1 MANSAHYPVLLQE
14 SVAAVFDSDLPSRKN
29 CSADGVY
36 IDGTYGRGGHSRAIL
51 AELSPAGRLLA
62 FDKDPEAI
70 VSANELAA
78 EDRRFRI
85 HHGSFTEMSAAL
97 AQTSWG
103 QQVDGIL
110 LDLGVSSPQLDS
122 PARGFSFLQE
132 GPLDMR
138 MNTGQALSAA
148 DWINSADVQQIAQV
162 LWEFGEERFS
172 RRIARAIVEERDR
185 EPITGTGRL
194 AEIVKRANPRWEKD
208 KHPAT
213 RAFQAIRI
221 FINQELNDLQQTL
234 ESAVDLL
241 KPGGRLVVISFHS
254 LEDRIVKRFFKLS
267 AKGPVLPKE
276 VMITNEMWQPN
287 LKVIG
292 KAVKASSAEISR
304 NIRSRSAVMRIA
316 ERTETNF

>member
-1 MANSAHYPVLLQE
+1 MTGPEHYPVLLQE
-14 SVAAVFDSDLPSRKN
+14 SVAAILESDLPGRKSK
-29 CSADGVY
+29 SANGIY

-51 AELSPAGRLLA
+51 AELSSDGKLLA

-70 VSANELAA
+70 VSANELAVM
-78 EDRRFRI
+78 DSRFRI
-85 HHGSFTEMSAAL
+85 HHGSFAEMSAAL
-97 AQTSWG
+97 LQTQWE

-110 LDLGVSSPQLDS
+110 LDLGVSSPQLDN
-122 PARGFSFLQE
+122 PDRGFSFLQE

-138 MNTGQALSAA
+138 MNTAQTLSAA
-148 DWINSADVQQIAQV
+148 DWINSADEQQIARV

-172 RRIARAIVEERDR
+172 RRIARAIVEERNR

-221 FINQELNDLQQTL
+221 FINQELDDLQVTL
-234 ESAVDLL
+234 ESALEIL

-254 LEDRIVKRFFKLS
+254 LEDRIVKRFFKLA

-276 VMITNEMWQPN
+276 VMVTSDMWQPK

-292 KAVKASSAEISR
+292 KAVKAGSAELSR
-304 NIRSRSAVMRIA
+304 NNRSRSAVMRVA
-316 ERTETNF
+316 EKIGSD

>member
-1 MANSAHYPVLLQE
+1 MTGAEHYSVLLQE
-14 SVAAVFDSDLPSRKN
+14 SVAAVLDSDLLSRK
-29 CSADGVY
+29 SHAASGIY

-51 AELSPAGRLLA
+51 AHLTAAGRVLA
-62 FDKDPEAI
+62 IDKDPEAI

-78 EDRRFRI
+78 ADSRFRI
-85 HHGSFTEMSAAL
+85 HHGSFSEMSTAL
-97 AQTSWG
+97 ARSTWG
-103 QQVDGIL
+103 EQVDGIL
-110 LDLGVSSPQLDS
+110 LDLGVSSPQLDN
-122 PARGFSFLQE
+122 AERGFSFLQD

-148 DWINSADVQQIAQV
+148 DWINSADGQEIARV

-172 RRIARAIVEERDR
+172 RRIARAIVEERKAQ
-185 EPITGTGRL
+185 PITGTGRL

-221 FINQELNDLQQTL
+221 FINQELDDLQVAL
-234 ESAVDLL
+234 ESAVDIL

-254 LEDRIVKRFFKLS
+254 LEDRIVKRFFKHA

-276 VMITNEMWQPN
+276 VMITSEMWQPK
-287 LKVIG
+287 LKTVG
-292 KAVKASSAEISR
+292 KAVKAGGVEMSH
-304 NIRSRSAVMRIA
+304 NIRSRSAVMRVA
-316 ERTETNF
+316 EKIDSDF